1 VIAVAQPHRY
11 TRLESLFDDF
21 SACFNDANTVIMAPV
36 YAAGEDPIEG
46 IDSAHLVMSMKAG
59 GHRDARLIDGPA
71 ALAPLIA
78 EIARPGDYVVCLGA
92 GTITQW
98 ANQLPKELNALKPQ
112 SGGDA

>member
-1 VIAVAQPHRY
+1 
-11 TRLESLFDDF
+11 
-21 SACFNDANTVIMAPV
+21 MAGRAP
-36 YAAGEDPIEG
+36 
-46 IDSAHLVMSMKAG
+46 L
-59 GHRDARLIDGPA
+59 RWARCARRQAERPA

-112 SGGDA
+112 SGSTA